1 MYESILLPLDGSKL
15 AEVAVPYV
23 EELALALKST
33 VHLLAVVPS
42 PAGRSGGAFRAAAAY
57 LSSLQLPRSEE
68 DLDLAQHPIYKE
80 SEMASL
86 EADAK
91 RLLLPVAE
99 RLKSKNIPT
108 EVAVSFGRPAGGILH
123 YAKDM
128 RINMIV
134 MCTHGEGGPDP
145 YAFGPTAD
153 RVARRA
159 TVPVMLIRPEEV
171 IRVLPLPESLREP
184 PQ

>member
-1 MYESILLPLDGSKL
+1 
-15 AEVAVPYV
+15 
-23 EELALALKST
+23 
-33 VHLLAVVPS
+33 VPS
-42 PAGRSGGAFRAAAAY
+42 PHGRSGGAFRAAAAY
-57 LSSLQLPRSEE
+57 LSTLQLPRSEE
-68 DLDLAQHPIYKE
+68 DLDIAQHPIYKE

-99 RLKSKNIPT
+99 RMRAKSIAT
-108 EVAVSFGRPAGGILH
+108 EVAVAFGRPAGGILH

-128 RINMIV
+128 HINLIV

-159 TVPVMLIRPEEV
+159 SVPVMLIRPEEV
-171 IRVLPLPESLREP
+171 IRMLPLPEDLRER

>member
-1 MYESILLPLDGSKL
+1 MYERILLPLDGSAL

-23 EELALALKST
+23 EALALPLKST

-68 DLDLAQHPIYKE
+68 DVDISQHPIYKE

-91 RLLLPVAE
+91 RILLPVAE
-99 RLKSKNIPT
+99 QMQAQAIPT
-108 EVAVSFGRPAGGILH
+108 EVAVAFGRPAGGILH
-123 YAKDM
+123 YAQDNH
-128 RINMIV
+128 IDLIV
-134 MCTHGEGGPDP
+134 MSTHGEGGPDA
-145 YAFGPTAD
+145 YAFGATAD

-171 IRVLPLPESLREP
+171 IRVLPLPADLRDKLS
-184 PQ
+184 